1 MEEVS
6 LLLQCASHIF
16 NLLLLLLEVY
26 VHLLGLGAQP
36 GVLIS
41 RDVVLYLQITIHIAD
56 FFLLC
61 LPEDGRLVRLGDV
74 RIYPAVVQLAS
85 GALDRANWHVPS
97 AAEQDVTRT
106 VVMNDLLVDSIALG
120 GTRTRTRKPSTRRHA
135 LVHRLDRDL
144 VECLAIGRLLL
155 SKTVRRGH
163 RSIEKLTIGSL
174 RKATGGMPLTA
185 AH

>member
-6 LLLQCASHIF
+6 LLLQRASHIL

-61 LPEDGRLVRLGDV
+61 LSEDGRLVRLGDIL
-74 RIYPAVVQLAS
+74 IYPTVVQLAS

-97 AAEQDVTRT
+97 AAEQDVTRP
-106 VVMNDLLVDSIALG
+106 VVMNDLLVYSIALG
-120 GTRTRTRKPSTRRHA
+120 GTRTRKSSTRRHA

>member
-1 MEEVS
+1 MQEVS
-6 LLLQCASHIF
+6 LLLQRAGQIL

-26 VHLLGLGAQP
+26 VHLFGLGAQP

-41 RDVVLYLQITIHIAD
+41 RDVVLNLQITIHIAD

-120 GTRTRTRKPSTRRHA
+120 GTRTRKPSTRRHA

-155 SKTVRRGH
+155 SKTLRRGH
-163 RSIEKLTIGSL
+163 
-174 RKATGGMPLTA
+174 
-185 AH
+185 